1 MWNVAKYFNR
11 FTTKDVCGYVENL
24 ISWAL
29 TATKQKVFAVP
40 YFVGLYMDSLS
51 AFYCIE
57 CFGGVRVFAFGYCW
71 FEGYASSGV
80 CFLTQNYFLAKL
92 R

>member
-1 MWNVAKYFNR
+1 MHLWI
-11 FTTKDVCGYVENL
+11 CGELNQL
-24 ISWAL
+24 AL
-29 TATKQKVFAVP
+29 AATKRKVFAVP

-51 AFYCIE
+51 TFYWFE
-57 CFGGVRVFAFGYCW
+57 GLGGVRVFAFKN
-71 FEGYASSGV
+71 FNMRVYAFSGV